1 VAIDLIRYL
10 LGALLLL
17 FFQFFLIQEINFGAW
32 LKPMPYVLFIFL
44 LPFNYNRF
52 LILLAAFFAALFLD
66 ALNNSGGLHAAAC
79 STLAFGRIIADTR
92 ILDTDAI
99 QLQGFRYLTPAYK
112 NFRFYAFYTI
122 LLTFLHHWVY
132 FTLDY
137 SSISSFFLVL
147 LVSLINSAGS
157 FLLML
162 LYKIIAGIR

>member
-10 LGALLLL
+10 LGALILL

-52 LILLAAFFAALFLD
+52 LILLAAFFAGLFLD

-99 QLQGFRYLTPAYK
+99 QLQGFRYLLLYFLIFSGFVGFPHQQCRLFFV
-112 NFRFYAFYTI
+112 NAFVQNHSRDQIIWTYTATEN
-122 LLTFLHHWVY
+122 L
-132 FTLDY
+132 FTWA
-137 SSISSFFLVL
+137 FLVW
-147 LVSLINSAGS
+147 
-157 FLLML
+157 
-162 LYKIIAGIR
+162 